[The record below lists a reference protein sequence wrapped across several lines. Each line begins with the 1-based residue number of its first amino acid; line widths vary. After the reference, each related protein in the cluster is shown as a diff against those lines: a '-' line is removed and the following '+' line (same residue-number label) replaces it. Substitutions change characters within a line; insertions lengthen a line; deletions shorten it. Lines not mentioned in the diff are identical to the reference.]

1 MLGSGHGWCLGS
13 QGKDFFLRIP
23 GISCLR
29 LRYLNACYAP
39 PQLATCLLPSESI
52 AASLTCR
59 AELLLGLQPQLLK
72 VGGAW
77 VPDSHTAHAVTRP
90 GAAVCPHWLTD
101 GIFLSAAVPCLSSLA
116 CLHPGCGTPLR
127 LPIQAV
133 IGIPVLWALV
143 NGEIGKHLQRR
154 LGEDQV
160 LLLLA
165 WIQR

>member
-1 MLGSGHGWCLGS
+1 MYQTDTLH
-13 QGKDFFLRIP
+13 
-23 GISCLR
+23 
-29 LRYLNACYAP
+29 
-39 PQLATCLLPSESI
+39 TLLPG
-52 AASLTCR
+52 
-59 AELLLGLQPQLLK
+59 LGP
-72 VGGAW
+72 
-77 VPDSHTAHAVTRP
+77 
-90 GAAVCPHWLTD
+90 AVCPHGLTD
-101 GIFLSAAVPCLSSLA
+101 GIFLSAAVPRLSSLA

-160 LLLLA
+160 LLLFA